1 MAAATPDGFD
11 SRAWRVEGI
20 PTKAAKNGA
29 GRWALVMK
37 YRTSATHMGVYAK
50 QPFRSS
56 DERYGRVLFD
66 SKAEALQ
73 PDNVQAFRD
82 FVQVRRACDARA
94 NCPRP

>member
-1 MAAATPDGFD
+1 MD
-11 SRAWRVEGI
+11 SFESRSWRVHGI
-20 PTKAAKNGA
+20 NTTAEKHSNG
-29 GRWALVMK
+29 GKWALSMK
-37 YRTSATHMGVYAK
+37 YRTSATHMGKYAK

-73 PDNVQAFRD
+73 PDNVPAFRD

-94 NCPRP
+94 NCPKP